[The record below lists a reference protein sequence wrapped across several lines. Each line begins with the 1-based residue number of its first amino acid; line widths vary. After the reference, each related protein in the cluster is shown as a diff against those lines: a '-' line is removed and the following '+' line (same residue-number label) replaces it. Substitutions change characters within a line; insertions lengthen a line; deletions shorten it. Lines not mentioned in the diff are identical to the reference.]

1 MVTSGLVERSE
12 IDKVNELH
20 SRLRPY
26 IGPLMGMLYIV
37 SPLDIIPDFIP
48 LIGLLDDGLV
58 LLYVLFMVMR
68 IWTRVK
74 PQAAAAAAAAGAGR
88 R

>member
-1 MVTSGLVERSE
+1 MVTSGLVDRAE

-26 IGPLMGMLYIV
+26 VGPLMGMLYII
-37 SPLDIIPDFIP
+37 SPLDIIPDFVP

-68 IWTRVK
+68 IWSRVK
-74 PQAAAAAAAAGAGR
+74 PPLQAAAGTSGR